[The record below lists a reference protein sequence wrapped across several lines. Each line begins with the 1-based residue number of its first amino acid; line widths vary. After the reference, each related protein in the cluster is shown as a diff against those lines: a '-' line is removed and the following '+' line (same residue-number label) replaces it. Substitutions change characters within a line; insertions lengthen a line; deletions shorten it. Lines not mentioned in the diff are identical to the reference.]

1 MHFIE
6 TTNQNIGAFL
16 SRRWCMTYNR
26 MLLLQTCQTFA
37 YFLIFAFADFHHDPP
52 LVHLSVKVEVNRSQS
67 CSISCFTVKHWVL
80 HVYYTGLCSCAL
92 LHLFSLNLY
101 FIDFVFLIRR
111 RWCKT
116 DHRLQPNVCGQSWQH
131 LAARSK

>member
-1 MHFIE
+1 MTLLWYIS
-6 TTNQNIGAFL
+6 L
-16 SRRWCMTYNR
+16 SRK
-26 MLLLQTCQTFA
+26 
-37 YFLIFAFADFHHDPP
+37 
-52 LVHLSVKVEVNRSQS
+52 VKVEVNRSQS
-67 CSISCFTVKHWVL
+67 CSISCFTVKHWEL
-80 HVYYTGLCSCAL
+80 HVYYTGLCICAL